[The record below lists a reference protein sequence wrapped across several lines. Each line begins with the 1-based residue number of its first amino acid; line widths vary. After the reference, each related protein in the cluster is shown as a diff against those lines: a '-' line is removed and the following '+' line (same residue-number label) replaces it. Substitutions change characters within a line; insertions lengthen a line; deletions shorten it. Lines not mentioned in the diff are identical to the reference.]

1 MQQQSSTTE
10 QLSTAATTTTTAT
23 TNTES
28 ASNSSGNNN
37 NNNNTSPNNNDKQQ
51 QQHVVDSNTINV
63 QPITSQ
69 PGSYHSSPAVTGN
82 AAATTPAVA
91 ATGSISNSNSNNN
104 NKKPNT
110 QDSPLPSPII
120 SRDHLI
126 SSSGSPVQQQPPPS
140 PVQQHHSSGS
150 TTPPTTPESLTVMIN
165 KFLTKIVGD
174 SSKKQQ
180 GIKDEVKVILEYLKA
195 NPTLLSKTETG
206 PIQSRNNASW
216 LKVLEHLSI
225 IFKFALESKQ
235 SKLIQSS
242 VDITEKLIS
251 GNYILYNMIDSSSNK
266 LIIDKFI
273 EPTFHQ
279 CVEIS
284 DEMTLAQVIKLVH
297 IAATKFH
304 RETLLYSFKTL
315 FYIHVHSKPQS
326 NIFIASK
333 TSITQIIHR
342 LFKNFKT
349 HKPPIVSNNNNNNSN
364 GNNGNNSPV
373 VPVVPVTTTTAT
385 STNSNISEDLVVSST
400 ESITKDQL
408 VNGIVEDLVEK
419 VVLQQQ
425 QQQDGVNITQ
435 TVLSPPT
442 ITTSNTQNSQYLIG
456 SISSPTT
463 NNNNNNNNNNIND
476 RENELCL
483 RDSIYLFRLLC
494 GLSLREIIDHE
505 SADVRVRIFSL
516 ELISTI
522 FEEFGKFLK
531 SYPSIANY
539 EIKEGLFPSILNSGF
554 STNSTI
560 FKLSLTLFLHL
571 VTHFREYLRDAIGQ
585 YFTWVILRVLES
597 NSSTLQ
603 QKWMV
608 LQVLTQFCQSSQIL
622 VDLYV
627 NYDCSLSTKDIF
639 QRTIEDLSK
648 IAQLVVPD
656 NKPHELKVKYSALE
670 CLALLVKSLSD
681 GLNVHKENLHEKL
694 QQIPSDSK
702 FIQQKK
708 FKLLIEEGKS
718 KFKMSSKKG
727 VEFFIKIGAVKRDAA
742 ELSKFFKETEG
753 LDKVALGVYIS
764 EKEDFN
770 LEVLSCFTDLFN
782 FNGFTLDG
790 ALRYYLSHFRLV
802 GEAQKVDRI
811 METFSK
817 KFYADNS
824 SNEGFHLENS
834 EATFILSFA
843 IVMLATDL
851 HSVSIKKENRMTKAS
866 WLKMNA
872 GNNGGKQFDESYL
885 LAIYDRISQEPLK
898 LKEDIEDTEEVP
910 IKIKTSFPIDDPPSS
925 AKQNTKPPYDYGN
938 ILENVRF
945 MIGCGWHPI
954 LAALSLVLENTEDS
968 KIIQTCLEGFK
979 YSIDL
984 TSLLTMSIEREA
996 FISSL
1001 SNFTI
1006 SEKIKELKQK
1016 NMDSLQKLILI
1027 ARIDGNYLEKSWLQV
1042 LRAISL
1048 LERLRILFLGVNNPN
1063 AQDISNHLSS
1073 GGSGGSGSGGSG
1085 GSGSGS
1091 ANSSTNSLS
1100 VNGGHPSAK
1109 RTISTSDFF
1118 SVKSLQ
1124 RYGSSTPS
1132 IEGINVE
1139 QISKEL
1145 ETANH
1150 LFVNSNTLS
1159 NEAIVYF
1166 VECLTTVSM
1175 DEIKLQTPS
1184 TFSLQKLVEVAVYN
1198 SHRIKII
1205 WNIIADHFTK
1215 IGTTQA
1221 DNVYIV
1227 SMVIDSLKQLAQK
1240 FLDLEEEHKDQSQ
1253 KDFLRPLEMIFS
1265 HNTHPDVREL
1275 ILKCIFQ
1282 LTNGR
1287 NSMIKSGWRPIFTIF
1302 TLSSSS
1308 ADHEIASQ
1316 AFDFVDEL
1324 IRDFSYITETF
1335 FIDYVNCLS
1344 SYANSRYKDL
1354 STKAIDI
1361 LSYCGVQLANGRVCT
1376 LVREE
1381 GAPSN
1386 TPLFTDS
1393 EQHISLWFPLLT
1405 GLARVISHPDPELR
1419 SYSVDTL
1426 FRVLALF
1433 GSTFSSK
1440 LWELIFRG
1448 VLLPIFDNVGYS
1460 KGQTETILE
1469 DTKWLKQ
1476 TGSHAFQSLT
1486 EMFINFIDIICFLL
1500 DDMLDLLVSCI
1511 LQENELLA
1519 KTAGT
1524 FLIQLV
1530 TTNGNKFTELQ
1541 WSNIVNQLYKIF
1553 QTNTPYEVND
1563 LLNNLDNE
1571 DLNQNNQS
1579 QHNNSNNNNIIPI
1592 NISDVSNNNNNN
1604 NNNNHNNDDEKLLN
1618 NKHLSIKNTN
1628 NNNNNSQSKSAPIT
1642 PMMTPQDSS
1651 PPLTKITLANS
1662 KSIDSNL
1669 NATELSKATSLPGTP
1684 LTLTP
1689 PSSRK
1694 VSNSIEGGNSD
1705 EKSSDEII
1713 INTGETTHNNNNHH
1727 HHHHHH
1733 HSRSQSESF
1742 NNNNNNNHNLSIRK
1756 SFNHTPTIQTQQTQ
1770 QPQQQQPNQP
1780 NQQQQQ
1786 INLQPYNRVLNN
1798 IQSKCSVQL
1807 QMVQAINDIAISHY
1821 EYLNTS
1827 QLLCLGDCLETT
1839 FLFCQNSLQDPRL
1852 SNNLN
1857 KIVSTFEIIKKTSI
1871 TGYLNLLFILY
1882 SEQQVDVENRT
1893 TQSEYR
1899 LINLCRELFQLFIS
1913 NTSQSSLS
1921 SSSSSFT
1928 AGGDLVQPSTILQ
1941 ILQGILSFDDIKFI
1955 RNMGIFYELLV
1966 QLLLN
1971 DNRDIRLT
1979 LRDILIRVGQH
1990 KLLL

>member
-1 MQQQSSTTE
+1 MQQPGTTE
-10 QLSTAATTTTTAT
+10 QLSASTTNTTSPANTEPSATATTLPTTTTTTTT
-23 TNTES
+23 TNSTTE
-28 ASNSSGNNN
+28 
-37 NNNNTSPNNNDKQQ
+37 K
-51 QQHVVDSNTINV
+51 HVEHHISV

-69 PGSYHSSPAVTGN
+69 PGSYHSSPAVTGTN
-82 AAATTPAVA
+82 ALVGG
-91 ATGSISNSNSNNN
+91 GS
-104 NKKPNT
+104 KKP
-110 QDSPLPSPII
+110 QESPLPSPII
-120 SRDHLI
+120 SREHMI
-126 SSSGSPVQQQPPPS
+126 NSASGSPVQQHQTTPPPAQQQPPPS
-140 PVQQHHSSGS
+140 SVQQHVAPTPT

-180 GIKDEVKVILEYLKA
+180 NIKDEVKIILEYLKA
-195 NPTLLSKTETG
+195 NPALLSKTESS
-206 PIQSRNNASW
+206 PIASRNNAAW

-225 IFKFALESKQ
+225 VFKYALESKQ

-251 GNYILYNMIDSSSNK
+251 GNYILYNMVDSSSNK

-315 FYIHVHSKPQS
+315 FYIHVHSKHQS

-342 LFKNFKT
+342 LFKNFKS
-349 HKPPIVSNNNNNNSN
+349 HKPPTPVSPPNNHSN
-364 GNNGNNSPV
+364 TTPTI
-373 VPVVPVTTTTAT
+373 TTTTTTTPASSSVSAKSTTTTTNT
-385 STNSNISEDLVVSST
+385 SNTITEELVGSNE
-400 ESITKDQL
+400 L
-408 VNGIVEDLVEK
+408 VNGIVEDLVDK
-419 VVLQQQ
+419 VI
-425 QQQDGVNITQ
+425 QQQDGNNNNNNSLPNITQ
-435 TVLSPPT
+435 TILSPPT
-442 ITTSNTQNSQYLIG
+442 ITTTPQTSQDSIG
-456 SISSPTT
+456 SPTT
-463 NNNNNNNNNNIND
+463 TNIND

-516 ELISTI
+516 ELISSI

-531 SYPSIANY
+531 SYPTIANY

-571 VTHFREYLRDAIGQ
+571 ATHFREYLRDAIGQ

-597 NSSTLQ
+597 NTSTLQ

-608 LQVLTQFCQSSQIL
+608 LQVLTQFCQNSQIL

-639 QRTIEDLSK
+639 QKTVEDLSK

-681 GLNVHKENLHEKL
+681 GLNLQKENLQEKL
-694 QQIPSDSK
+694 LQIPDDTK

-817 KFYADNS
+817 KFYTDNS
-824 SNEGFHLENS
+824 HNEGFHLENS

-851 HSVSIKKENRMTKAS
+851 HSVSIKKENRMTKAA

-898 LKEDIEDTEEVP
+898 LKEDIEDTEEIP
-910 IKIKTSFPIDDPPSS
+910 IKIKTTFPIDDPPQGS
-925 AKQNTKPPYDYGN
+925 AKQSTKPPYDCGN
-938 ILENVRF
+938 LLENVKF
-945 MIGCGWHPI
+945 MIGCGWHSI

-1063 AQDISNHLSS
+1063 PQEIMNHL
-1073 GGSGGSGSGGSG
+1073 SGSGGGIGG
-1085 GSGSGS
+1085 GSGNGSS
-1091 ANSSTNSLS
+1091 ANSGANSGGLS
-1100 VNGGHPSAK
+1100 ANGHQPAK

-1124 RYGSSTPS
+1124 RYGSTPS

-1198 SHRIKII
+1198 SHRIKNI

-1240 FLDLEEEHKDQSQ
+1240 FLDLEEENKDASQ

-1308 ADHEIASQ
+1308 ADHQIASQ

-1376 LVREE
+1376 LLREE

-1405 GLARVISHPDPELR
+1405 GLARVISHPDSELR

-1530 TTNGNKFTELQ
+1530 TTNGNKFTQLQ
-1541 WSNIVNQLYKIF
+1541 WSNIVSQLYKIF

-1563 LLNNLDNE
+1563 LLNSIEVE
-1571 DLNQNNQS
+1571 DLNII
-1579 QHNNSNNNNIIPI
+1579 NNNHNVQTQHI
-1592 NISDVSNNNNNN
+1592 NINVSEVSANSHSNNNNNN
-1604 NNNNHNNDDEKLLN
+1604 NNNNDEEKLLN
-1618 NKHLSIKNTN
+1618 NKHLSIKNN
-1628 NNNNNSQSKSAPIT
+1628 VSNQSKSAPIT
-1642 PMMTPQDSS
+1642 PIMTPQDSS
-1651 PPLTKITLANS
+1651 PPLSKLTLVNS

-1669 NATELSKATSLPGTP
+1669 NVGELSRAATSLPGTP
-1684 LTLTP
+1684 PLTLTP
-1689 PSSRK
+1689 PSGRK
-1694 VSNSIEGGNSD
+1694 VSNSNEGGNSD
-1705 EKSSDEII
+1705 EKSSDDITFNGE
-1713 INTGETTHNNNNHH
+1713 NTNNNHH
-1727 HHHHHH
+1727 HNHNHHHH
-1733 HSRSQSESF
+1733 RSQSESF
-1742 NNNNNNNHNLSIRK
+1742 NNNGNNNNVPIRK
-1756 SFNHTPTIQTQQTQ
+1756 SFNHTPIQQTPQTNPQQQQQQ
-1770 QPQQQQPNQP
+1770 QPQQQLN
-1780 NQQQQQ
+1780 
-1786 INLQPYNRVLNN
+1786 INLQPYARVLSN

-1839 FLFCQNSLQDPRL
+1839 FTFCQHTLQDPRL
-1852 SNNLN
+1852 SISLN

-1882 SEQQVDVENRT
+1882 SEQEVDVENRT
-1893 TQSEYR
+1893 TQSEFR
-1899 LINLCRELFQLFIS
+1899 LINLCKELFQLFIS
-1913 NTSQSSLS
+1913 NSSSGASLS
-1921 SSSSSFT
+1921 SSTSSFT
-1928 AGGDLVQPSTILQ
+1928 SGYDLVQPSTILQ
-1941 ILQGILSFDDIKFI
+1941 ILQGILSFNDAKFI